1 MPYQHPPSLSSL
13 LDWDGN
19 PLVILRGVSPSSSAL
34 CMTRQATGG
43 GPSYFR
49 ESRIPF
55 VTPWYLDSLN
65 SMLNG
70 LNRGALDLND
80 PLPAQRQALLQTW
93 NATCSLMEV
102 TCHRWNPYS
111 IPRDAWYGW
120 SLEIMEWC
128 DQGGG
133 ASEPAVLAA
142 KTRLK
147 QWKDRCGATHGGRL
161 VSSTSPE
168 ASFEEP
174 HELSTW
180 GLGPNPWLHGQNLYW
195 NPIKPVEEDMVLTWH
210 PLVLGR
216 DGQTSYTMHIRPG
229 ANPGPDLAPGI
240 YRVGIQRAGR
250 TTVWVRWVVGP

>member
-1 MPYQHPPSLSSL
+1 
-13 LDWDGN
+13 
-19 PLVILRGVSPSSSAL
+19 
-34 CMTRQATGG
+34 
-43 GPSYFR
+43 
-49 ESRIPF
+49 
-55 VTPWYLDSLN
+55 
-65 SMLNG
+65 
-70 LNRGALDLND
+70 
-80 PLPAQRQALLQTW
+80 
-93 NATCSLMEV
+93 LMEV

-128 DQGGG
+128 VQGGG

-147 QWKDRCGATHGGRL
+147 QWKDRCGATPGGRL

-195 NPIKPVEEDMVLTWH
+195 NPIKPVEEDVVLTWH

-216 DGQTSYTMHIRPG
+216 DGQTSYTMHLRPG